1 MAEFN
6 YMTEA
11 GLYAGTK
18 LRGVSAPRYRRFET
32 AAEAVRFAIEEMPER
47 QLRGS
52 VLEVD
57 EARFDDRQIR
67 MLYDDPGYPLGRRG
81 TTRSRGRRAL

>member
-1 MAEFN
+1 MVEFD
-6 YMTEA
+6 YTTGA
-11 GLYAGTK
+11 GLYAGKK

-32 AAEAVRFAIEEMPER
+32 AAEALRFAIEQMPIR

-67 MLYDDPGYPLGRRG
+67 MLYDDPGYPLRRRG
-81 TTRSRGRRAL
+81 E